1 MIVFAASASALASP
15 IAPPGQ
21 ISRVAVVG
29 GTHGNEKIGPLLLEL
44 LDAQPGEADRPSFET
59 LRVLANPDAIAANR
73 RYVDVDLNRCFTHEI
88 LGGAMRGVEPRRAR
102 ELDALLGPKASA
114 SPRVDLCLDV
124 HTTTSAMGL
133 SLMMDRADG
142 LALECAAHLRRRL
155 FPTPVHIV
163 FWAEGRD
170 EASTLPTAAASGMTV
185 EVGPL
190 PNGVATAQIF
200 RQTRELLRL
209 ALDWVEERNRA
220 AAAGT
225 LKPKPAVLRGYQ
237 RVAVVPYP
245 RDDAG
250 RPLALV
256 HDALQG
262 HDYCAVRPDTPVFSR
277 SSDGADLRLAD
288 VMTPPPTHSRR
299 RRWWEPR
306 APPLHALFVNEAA
319 YYEKDI
325 AFALAEVVE
334 ARYTAGGPQRDLHAG
349 GGDRLRSSL
358 RGGAFDPNTP
368 YDGST

>member
-1 MIVFAASASALASP
+1 
-15 IAPPGQ
+15 
-21 ISRVAVVG
+21 
-29 GTHGNEKIGPLLLEL
+29 
-44 LDAQPGEADRPSFET
+44 
-59 LRVLANPDAIAANR
+59 
-73 RYVDVDLNRCFTHEI
+73 
-88 LGGAMRGVEPRRAR
+88 
-102 ELDALLGPKASA
+102 
-114 SPRVDLCLDV
+114 
-124 HTTTSAMGL
+124 MGL

-225 LKPKPAVLRGYQ
+225 LRPKPAVLRGYQ

-262 HDYCAVRPDTPVFSR
+262 RDYCAVRPDTPVFSR

-288 VMTPPPTHSRR
+288 VMTPPPTH
-299 RRWWEPR
+299 R
-306 APPLHALFVNEAA
+306 AA
-319 YYEKDI
+319 
-325 AFALAEVVE
+325 
-334 ARYTAGGPQRDLHAG
+334 AG
-349 GGDRLRSSL
+349 GGSRARRRSTRSS
-358 RGGAFDPNTP
+358 
-368 YDGST
+368 STRRRTTRKTSPSPSPRSSKPLHRRRTAARSACRRR

>member
-1 MIVFAASASALASP
+1 
-15 IAPPGQ
+15 
-21 ISRVAVVG
+21 
-29 GTHGNEKIGPLLLEL
+29 
-44 LDAQPGEADRPSFET
+44 
-59 LRVLANPDAIAANR
+59 
-73 RYVDVDLNRCFTHEI
+73 
-88 LGGAMRGVEPRRAR
+88 
-102 ELDALLGPKASA
+102 
-114 SPRVDLCLDV
+114 
-124 HTTTSAMGL
+124 MGL

-225 LKPKPAVLRGYQ
+225 LAKPAVLRGYQ

-262 HDYCAVRPDTPVFSR
+262 RDYCAVRPDTPVFSR

-306 APPLHALFVNEAA
+306 GPPLHALFVNEAA

-349 GGDRLRSSL
+349 GGDRLR
-358 RGGAFDPNTP
+358 GGAFDPNTP